1 MKIKCLVVDDE
12 APAHKVL
19 TSHINQTN
27 DLELV
32 GNMYNGQE
40 ALTFLQNHQ
49 VDIVFLDVEMP
60 RLSGLEM
67 LDCISN
73 KPIIIL
79 TTAYSDFGFEAYQK
93 DVLDYL
99 LKPVSY
105 PRFLKAVNKAISLL
119 RHLHPKAVNAE
130 IEVKAE
136 GVLKK
141 INPEDLLYIESIGN
155 YIRLHFL
162 NEKPILILQ
171 TLKYFESQLDEN
183 KFIRIHK
190 SYLVNKVHVISSS
203 NSEVTLVN
211 NTSLPIGRKY
221 SILLEMGLKKGN
233 HGV

>member
-1 MKIKCLVVDDE
+1 
-12 APAHKVL
+12 
-19 TSHINQTN
+19 
-27 DLELV
+27 
-32 GNMYNGQE
+32 MYNGQE
-40 ALTFLQNHQ
+40 ALTFLQNNH

-119 RHLHPKAVNAE
+119 SHHHQKPENAE
-130 IEVKAE
+130 IEVKYE

-141 INPEDLLYIESIGN
+141 IKTNNLLYIESIGN

-162 NEKPILILQ
+162 KEKPIIILQ
-171 TLKYFESQLDEN
+171 TLKYFELQLNEN
-183 KFIRIHK
+183 NFVRIHK
-190 SYLVNKVHVISSS
+190 SFLVNKSSIVSSS
-203 NSEVTLVN
+203 KSDVTLVN
-211 NTSLPIGRKY
+211 KRSLPIGRKY

-233 HGV
+233 HSV